1 MAGLD
6 ETGVLLPS
14 LAEAEASLLLFK
26 RYFCIFHLI
35 FISRRIGL
43 NYSPP
48 LAIGTAADSCFHLFL
63 WFAVLN
69 DSNEG
74 H

>member
-14 LAEAEASLLLFK
+14 LAEAEASLVAFQKVFLV
-26 RYFCIFHLI
+26 FHLI
-35 FISRRIGL
+35 FSRRIGL

-48 LAIGTAADSCFHLFL
+48 LLAIGTAADSCFHLFFYGL
-63 WFAVLN
+63 LF
-69 DSNEG
+69 
-74 H
+74 